1 MFDLNA
7 FRQAEF
13 KPRETEIEFSALAD
27 FGGTF
32 KVRGLTATEIAQAD
46 EAAQKGKLLSDLV
59 EELAGSAGKKKAAA
73 LLEGVGVS
81 DDVPALLAKRYEHV
95 CMGVVEPKMDLAD
108 VVKLGDAF
116 PIEFSQL
123 ANKILELT
131 GQGQVADVKPRGS
144 TKEPTSKRRSRSA
157 K

>member
-7 FRQAEF
+7 FRKAEF
-13 KPRETEIEFSALAD
+13 KPREVEIKLSALAA
-27 FGGTF
+27 FGESF

-59 EELAGSAGKKKAAA
+59 EKLAGATGKKKAAA

-81 DDVPALLAKRYEHV
+81 DDVPALLAKRFEHV
-95 CMGVVEPKMDLAD
+95 CMGVVEPQLELAD
-108 VVKLGDAF
+108 VVKLADTF

-123 ANKILELT
+123 ANKVLELT
-131 GQGQVADVKPRGS
+131 GQGQISDVKPLGS
-144 TKEPTSKRRSRSA
+144 TKEPTSKQP
-157 K
+157 